1 MNRLNEEE
9 NITCNTIDVFS
20 YVSPILGK
28 SISEGYLLATKYAPS
43 HYGSVYRRAE
53 VYPGTGSSLYSVVDK
68 LISRKLN
75 QLLHEQK
82 PDIIICTHVFAAKL
96 LGRFCNLLSEI
107 VKVGVVTDYTLH
119 PFWEQTKMDY
129 IVTPSESVVEE
140 AIKKGI
146 PKDKLLPL
154 GMPVHEKFLNKID
167 TQSARELLGIENKN
181 SILVM
186 SGSMGFGGIDEIIM
200 KLDTIENDFQI
211 LCICGTNTE
220 TKEKI
225 DNMNTRKK
233 VYSYGFVNNVEVFMD
248 AADCII
254 TKPGGITV
262 SECLVK
268 NLPMIL
274 INPIPGQEDRNA
286 EFLDSTGTALLIN
299 EKLTLESAVESFFN
313 DNKMKENLTNNIKRI
328 AKPRAVED
336 ICKLVKEYNSNSL
349 LTTY

>member
-9 NITCNTIDVFS
+9 NIVCNTIDVFS

-43 HYGSVYRRAE
+43 HYGSFYRKAE
-53 VYPGTGSSLYSVVDK
+53 ISPDAGSSLYSVVDK
-68 LISRKLN
+68 LLSRKLN

-96 LGRFCNLLSEI
+96 LGRFCDQLSEI
-107 VKVGVVTDYTLH
+107 VKFGVVTDYTLH
-119 PFWEQTKMDY
+119 PFWEQTIMDF
-129 IVTPSESVVEE
+129 IIAPSESVVEE

-146 PKDKLLPL
+146 PKDKLLSL
-154 GMPVHEKFLNKID
+154 GMPVHEKFLHKID
-167 TQSARELLGIENKN
+167 KRSARIILGIEDTN

-186 SGSMGFGGIDEIIM
+186 GGSMGFGGIDEIIEN
-200 KLDTIENDFQI
+200 LDNIEEDFQI

-220 TKEKI
+220 MKEKI
-225 DNMNTRKK
+225 ENMSTRKS
-233 VYSYGFVNNVEVFMD
+233 VYTYGFVNNVEVFMD

-286 EFLDSTGTALLIN
+286 EFLNSSGAALLVN
-299 EKLTLESAVESFFN
+299 DELTIENAVESFF
-313 DNKMKENLTNNIKRI
+313 KETNVKKDLIKNIKNI
-328 AKPRAVED
+328 AKPMAVEE
-336 ICKLVKEYNSNSL
+336 ICKLVKEYNTNALIS
-349 LTTY
+349 TY